1 MSLLLTALVVIS
13 AILMVGVI
21 LLQQGK
27 GAELGAAFGRGAQGG
42 LFGSTGSANFL
53 TRTTKWLA
61 VAFLGSALTLSLF
74 VSDSSREGVL
84 DELREGQSESV
95 LIEEGAEPE
104 DGSGSGRRGRFN
116 RRRRRRTGGGDSDRR
131 GRRGR
136 RANRRS
142 ANAGLKGNG
151 GPGRQEI
158 KGRCGGIGRHAVLRG
173 QWANTRAS
181 SNLAIGTI
189 FPGGGG
195 RREMQQ

>member
-104 DGSGSGRRGRFN
+104 AEAEAESADVSTDAVDAEQEEATPAAAEDADEEQ
-116 RRRRRRTGGGDSDRR
+116 TGGAQTPD
-131 GRRGR
+131 
-136 RANRRS
+136 
-142 ANAGLKGNG
+142 
-151 GPGRQEI
+151 
-158 KGRCGGIGRHAVLRG
+158 
-173 QWANTRAS
+173 
-181 SNLAIGTI
+181 
-189 FPGGGG
+189 
-195 RREMQQ
+195 

>member
-95 LIEEGAEPE
+95 LIEEGTETEAEAEAE
-104 DGSGSGRRGRFN
+104 DADISTDAVDAEQEEATPAAAEDADEEQ
-116 RRRRRRTGGGDSDRR
+116 TGGAQTPD
-131 GRRGR
+131 
-136 RANRRS
+136 
-142 ANAGLKGNG
+142 
-151 GPGRQEI
+151 
-158 KGRCGGIGRHAVLRG
+158 
-173 QWANTRAS
+173 
-181 SNLAIGTI
+181 
-189 FPGGGG
+189 
-195 RREMQQ
+195 

>member
-95 LIEEGAEPE
+95 LIEEGAEAEAE
-104 DGSGSGRRGRFN
+104 DANVSTDAVDAEQEEAAPPAAEDADEGQ
-116 RRRRRRTGGGDSDRR
+116 TGGAQTPD
-131 GRRGR
+131 
-136 RANRRS
+136 
-142 ANAGLKGNG
+142 
-151 GPGRQEI
+151 
-158 KGRCGGIGRHAVLRG
+158 
-173 QWANTRAS
+173 
-181 SNLAIGTI
+181 
-189 FPGGGG
+189 
-195 RREMQQ
+195 

>member
-13 AILMVGVI
+13 ALLMVGVI

-84 DELREGQSESV
+84 DELRRESQSESV
-95 LIEEGAEPE
+95 LIESEE
-104 DGSGSGRRGRFN
+104 DADA
-116 RRRRRRTGGGDSDRR
+116 DSDSVLVE
-131 GRRGR
+131 
-136 RANRRS
+136 ADP
-142 ANAGLKGNG
+142 AGSDSETVAEEDAADAD
-151 GPGRQEI
+151 PDA
-158 KGRCGGIGRHAVLRG
+158 AVSEE
-173 QWANTRAS
+173 AAAETR
-181 SNLAIGTI
+181 T
-189 FPGGGG
+189 PD
-195 RREMQQ
+195 

>member
-95 LIEEGAEPE
+95 LIEKGTETEAEAEAEAE
-104 DGSGSGRRGRFN
+104 DADISTDAVDAEQEEATPAAAEDADEEQ
-116 RRRRRRTGGGDSDRR
+116 TGGAQTPD
-131 GRRGR
+131 
-136 RANRRS
+136 
-142 ANAGLKGNG
+142 
-151 GPGRQEI
+151 
-158 KGRCGGIGRHAVLRG
+158 
-173 QWANTRAS
+173 
-181 SNLAIGTI
+181 
-189 FPGGGG
+189 
-195 RREMQQ
+195 

>member
-95 LIEEGAEPE
+95 LIEKGAETETEAEAE
-104 DGSGSGRRGRFN
+104 DADISTDAVDAEQEEATPTAAEDADEEQ
-116 RRRRRRTGGGDSDRR
+116 TGGAQTPD
-131 GRRGR
+131 
-136 RANRRS
+136 
-142 ANAGLKGNG
+142 
-151 GPGRQEI
+151 
-158 KGRCGGIGRHAVLRG
+158 
-173 QWANTRAS
+173 
-181 SNLAIGTI
+181 
-189 FPGGGG
+189 
-195 RREMQQ
+195 

>member
-104 DGSGSGRRGRFN
+104 AEDADVLTDAVDAEQEEATPTAAEDADEEQ
-116 RRRRRRTGGGDSDRR
+116 TGGAQTPD
-131 GRRGR
+131 
-136 RANRRS
+136 
-142 ANAGLKGNG
+142 
-151 GPGRQEI
+151 
-158 KGRCGGIGRHAVLRG
+158 
-173 QWANTRAS
+173 
-181 SNLAIGTI
+181 
-189 FPGGGG
+189 
-195 RREMQQ
+195 

>member
-95 LIEEGAEPE
+95 LIEKGTETETEAEAEAEAE
-104 DGSGSGRRGRFN
+104 DADISTDAVDAEQEEATPTAAEDADEEQ
-116 RRRRRRTGGGDSDRR
+116 TGGAQTPD
-131 GRRGR
+131 
-136 RANRRS
+136 
-142 ANAGLKGNG
+142 
-151 GPGRQEI
+151 
-158 KGRCGGIGRHAVLRG
+158 
-173 QWANTRAS
+173 
-181 SNLAIGTI
+181 
-189 FPGGGG
+189 
-195 RREMQQ
+195 

>member
-13 AILMVGVI
+13 ALLMVGVI

-84 DELREGQSESV
+84 DELRRESQSESV
-95 LIEEGAEPE
+95 LIESEADADSDSDSVLVEADPA
-104 DGSGSGRRGRFN
+104 GSGSETVAEEDADADAAVSEESAEET
-116 RRRRRRTGGGDSDRR
+116 RTPD
-131 GRRGR
+131 
-136 RANRRS
+136 
-142 ANAGLKGNG
+142 
-151 GPGRQEI
+151 
-158 KGRCGGIGRHAVLRG
+158 
-173 QWANTRAS
+173 
-181 SNLAIGTI
+181 
-189 FPGGGG
+189 
-195 RREMQQ
+195 

>member
-13 AILMVGVI
+13 ALLMVGVI

-84 DELREGQSESV
+84 DELRRESQSESV
-95 LIEEGAEPE
+95 LIESDADADADSVLVEADPAGSDSETVAEE
-104 DGSGSGRRGRFN
+104 DAAHADADPAVSEETAEET
-116 RRRRRRTGGGDSDRR
+116 RTPD
-131 GRRGR
+131 
-136 RANRRS
+136 
-142 ANAGLKGNG
+142 
-151 GPGRQEI
+151 
-158 KGRCGGIGRHAVLRG
+158 
-173 QWANTRAS
+173 
-181 SNLAIGTI
+181 
-189 FPGGGG
+189 
-195 RREMQQ
+195 

>member
-95 LIEEGAEPE
+95 LIEKGTETEAEAEAEAE
-104 DGSGSGRRGRFN
+104 DADISTDAVDAEQEEATPTAAEDADEEQ
-116 RRRRRRTGGGDSDRR
+116 TGGAQTPD
-131 GRRGR
+131 
-136 RANRRS
+136 
-142 ANAGLKGNG
+142 
-151 GPGRQEI
+151 
-158 KGRCGGIGRHAVLRG
+158 
-173 QWANTRAS
+173 
-181 SNLAIGTI
+181 
-189 FPGGGG
+189 
-195 RREMQQ
+195 

>member
-104 DGSGSGRRGRFN
+104 AEAEAEDADVSTDAVDAEQEEATPTAAEDADEEQ
-116 RRRRRRTGGGDSDRR
+116 TGGAQTPD
-131 GRRGR
+131 
-136 RANRRS
+136 
-142 ANAGLKGNG
+142 
-151 GPGRQEI
+151 
-158 KGRCGGIGRHAVLRG
+158 
-173 QWANTRAS
+173 
-181 SNLAIGTI
+181 
-189 FPGGGG
+189 
-195 RREMQQ
+195 

>member
-104 DGSGSGRRGRFN
+104 AEAEAEDADVSTDAVDAEQEEATPAAAEDADEEQ
-116 RRRRRRTGGGDSDRR
+116 TGGAQTPD
-131 GRRGR
+131 
-136 RANRRS
+136 
-142 ANAGLKGNG
+142 
-151 GPGRQEI
+151 
-158 KGRCGGIGRHAVLRG
+158 
-173 QWANTRAS
+173 
-181 SNLAIGTI
+181 
-189 FPGGGG
+189 
-195 RREMQQ
+195 

>member
-95 LIEEGAEPE
+95 LIEEGAEAEAEAE
-104 DGSGSGRRGRFN
+104 DANVSTDAVDAEQEEAAPPAAEDADEGQ
-116 RRRRRRTGGGDSDRR
+116 TGGAQTPD
-131 GRRGR
+131 
-136 RANRRS
+136 
-142 ANAGLKGNG
+142 
-151 GPGRQEI
+151 
-158 KGRCGGIGRHAVLRG
+158 
-173 QWANTRAS
+173 
-181 SNLAIGTI
+181 
-189 FPGGGG
+189 
-195 RREMQQ
+195 

>member
-95 LIEEGAEPE
+95 LIEEGAEAEAEAEAE
-104 DGSGSGRRGRFN
+104 DANVSTDAVDAEQEEAAPPAAEDADEGQ
-116 RRRRRRTGGGDSDRR
+116 TGGAQTPD
-131 GRRGR
+131 
-136 RANRRS
+136 
-142 ANAGLKGNG
+142 
-151 GPGRQEI
+151 
-158 KGRCGGIGRHAVLRG
+158 
-173 QWANTRAS
+173 
-181 SNLAIGTI
+181 
-189 FPGGGG
+189 
-195 RREMQQ
+195 

>member
-13 AILMVGVI
+13 ALLMVGVI

-84 DELREGQSESV
+84 DELRRESQSESV
-95 LIEEGAEPE
+95 LIESEA
-104 DGSGSGRRGRFN
+104 DA
-116 RRRRRRTGGGDSDRR
+116 DSDSVLVE
-131 GRRGR
+131 
-136 RANRRS
+136 ADP
-142 ANAGLKGNG
+142 AGSDSETVAEEDAADADAD
-151 GPGRQEI
+151 P
-158 KGRCGGIGRHAVLRG
+158 AVSEET
-173 QWANTRAS
+173 AEETR
-181 SNLAIGTI
+181 T
-189 FPGGGG
+189 PD
-195 RREMQQ
+195 

>member
-42 LFGSTGSANFL
+42 LFGATGGANFL

-84 DELREGQSESV
+84 DELRSEAQSESV
-95 LIEEGAEPE
+95 LIEEDELKADAEISADAADAEQAETTP
-104 DGSGSGRRGRFN
+104 
-116 RRRRRRTGGGDSDRR
+116 TAADSESEAKSEEAQTPD
-131 GRRGR
+131 
-136 RANRRS
+136 
-142 ANAGLKGNG
+142 
-151 GPGRQEI
+151 
-158 KGRCGGIGRHAVLRG
+158 
-173 QWANTRAS
+173 
-181 SNLAIGTI
+181 
-189 FPGGGG
+189 
-195 RREMQQ
+195 

>member
-13 AILMVGVI
+13 ALLMVGVI

-84 DELREGQSESV
+84 DELRRESQSESV
-95 LIEEGAEPE
+95 LIESEA
-104 DGSGSGRRGRFN
+104 DA
-116 RRRRRRTGGGDSDRR
+116 DSDSDSVLVEADPA
-131 GRRGR
+131 GSDSETV
-136 RANRRS
+136 AEEDAADADADAAVSEES
-142 ANAGLKGNG
+142 A
-151 GPGRQEI
+151 EE
-158 KGRCGGIGRHAVLRG
+158 
-173 QWANTRAS
+173 TR
-181 SNLAIGTI
+181 T
-189 FPGGGG
+189 PD
-195 RREMQQ
+195 

>member
-13 AILMVGVI
+13 ALLMVGVI

-84 DELREGQSESV
+84 DELRRESQSESV
-95 LIEEGAEPE
+95 LIESEAEAEADSDSVLVDADPA
-104 DGSGSGRRGRFN
+104 GSGSETVAEEDAADADADPAVSEEAAAET
-116 RRRRRRTGGGDSDRR
+116 RTPD
-131 GRRGR
+131 
-136 RANRRS
+136 
-142 ANAGLKGNG
+142 
-151 GPGRQEI
+151 
-158 KGRCGGIGRHAVLRG
+158 
-173 QWANTRAS
+173 
-181 SNLAIGTI
+181 
-189 FPGGGG
+189 
-195 RREMQQ
+195 